1 MLPIFKSLASGI
13 KISQK
18 PGVWCTLS
26 TLINRSMLLFSAL
39 LHLLSYSN
47 PQHKNWRNLEFHNSC
62 KADIAFLKL
71 MVYFKKCKKKC
82 KQLTKWKCGL
92 RLYLTGRKFW
102 LETSLFHFLG
112 LQAYPYDLW
121 YQSIL
126 VISLLTWNVVSSTDL
141 NAAPLALFHRPWV
154 PAGRWFL
161 LALTASHRVS
171 TKCEESD
178 QQTFHLH
185 CGQWLAPLAPQIKSQ
200 HNHIRNLC

>member
-39 LHLLSYSN
+39 LHSLSHSN

-71 MVYFKKCKKKC
+71 MVYFKKCKKK
-82 KQLTKWKCGL
+82 KKMQTAGKIGL
-92 RLYLTGRKFW
+92 HLYLTGRKFW
-102 LETSLFHFLG
+102 LGTSLFHFLG
-112 LQAYPYDLW
+112 LQAYPNDLW
-121 YQSIL
+121 YPSIL
-126 VISLLTWNVVSSTDL
+126 VIPLSNWNVVSSLDL
-141 NAAPLALFHRPWV
+141 NAAPLALFHRLWV
-154 PAGRWFL
+154 PTGGWFS
-161 LALTASHRVS
+161 LALTASHRMS

-178 QQTFHLH
+178 QQTFHPH
-185 CGQWLAPLAPQIKSQ
+185 RGQ
-200 HNHIRNLC
+200 